1 MNIRNPSTLYFQ
13 GTHYTNEKIF
23 EQLRKFARKLLTQL
37 GMLFEEKEKDLFEAT
52 FYTMIRELMVALR
65 NYLIFVQDAIKAR
78 QSIFVFFHGLFRAL
92 YPDSNA
98 PNFLLGGWSSNNTNL
113 IVSSPRYMLKVWSTF
128 LGRDTDDDI
137 NRQGEPNKKSR
148 FAVEYENVVGA
159 ENIKFLDTAL
169 KEQFG
174 KGKIDI
180 DYGLS

>member
-65 NYLIFVQDAIKAR
+65 NYLIFVQDAIKSR
-78 QSIFVFFHGLFRAL
+78 QSVFVFFHQLFRAL
-92 YPDSNA
+92 YPNSSA
-98 PNFLLGGWSSNNTNL
+98 PNYLLGVQTNNTNL
-113 IVSSPRYMLKVWSTF
+113 IVSSPRFMLKLVATL
-128 LGRDTDDDI
+128 LGRATDDDI

-148 FAVEYENVVGA
+148 FAVEFENVLGVK
-159 ENIKFLDTAL
+159 NINFLDTAL